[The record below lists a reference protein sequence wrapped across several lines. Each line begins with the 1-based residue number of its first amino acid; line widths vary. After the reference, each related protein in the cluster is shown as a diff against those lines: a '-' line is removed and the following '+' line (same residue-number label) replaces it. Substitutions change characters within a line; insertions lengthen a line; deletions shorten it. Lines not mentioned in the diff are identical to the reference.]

1 MQQFNK
7 GEPVVL
13 GFATPI
19 FLHRWPEAE
28 RTPVNAALKA
38 AILARRDQTSG
49 EKISNVGGWQSNNDM
64 MRWEVPEVA
73 RLKDWINRAYGA
85 VMCSE
90 LGTEGFHSRY
100 TITAWANVNQS
111 GDYNR
116 SHLHSNNHW
125 SGVYYVETGRPDPA
139 VMPNGAIEF
148 VDPRPAATVF
158 GLPGLDV
165 PSTWTIHP
173 DAGVMLMFPS
183 WMRHSVLPYRGEGP
197 RISIAFNLRIRE
209 LSLKKPGDGAEAGGV
224 EAGGTVANPG
234 PAPAK
239 TSGASK

>member
-1 MQQFNK
+1 MQHFNK

-13 GFATPI
+13 GFATPV

-49 EKISNVGGWQSNNDM
+49 EKISNVGGWQSNSDM
-64 MRWEVPEVA
+64 MSWEVPEVA

-100 TITAWANVNQS
+100 NITAWANVNQS

-125 SGVYYVETGRPDPA
+125 SGVYYVETGRLDPT
-139 VMPNGAIEF
+139 VMPNGAIEM

-158 GLPGLDV
+158 GLPGHDI

-183 WMRHSVLPYRGEGP
+183 WIRHSVLPFRGEGP

-209 LSLKKPGDGAEAGGV
+209 LSLKKPEGVGKAGEADADSV
-224 EAGGTVANPG
+224 
-234 PAPAK
+234 PAPAG
-239 TSGASK
+239 TSRGGA

>member
-1 MQQFNK
+1 MQLFK
-7 GEPVVL
+7 TGEPVML

-28 RTPVNAALKA
+28 TGPVNRALKA
-38 AILARRDQTSG
+38 AILARRDQTPG
-49 EKISNVGGWQSNNDM
+49 EKISNVGGWQSNNDL
-64 MRWEVPEVA
+64 MRWQVPEVA

-100 TITAWANVNQS
+100 TVSAWANVNQS

-125 SGVYYVETGRPDPA
+125 SGVYYVDAGRLDTA

-183 WMRHSVLPYRGEGP
+183 WMRHSVLPFRGDGP

-209 LSLKKPGDGAEAGGV
+209 LSMKKPEDGGGAGEAAADPV
-224 EAGGTVANPG
+224 
-234 PAPAK
+234 PAPAG
-239 TSGASK
+239 TSGGRA